1 MGRVLSLSRLLPFP
15 AVPSDA
21 ELVARARDEDRWARE
36 ALYRRHASYL
46 LGMVTRMLGRRDD
59 AEEVVQDT
67 FVAAFAQLG
76 TLREPEAVRG
86 WLSQIAVNLVRRRL
100 RKLKLLRL
108 LGLDRGADDGVLTEL
123 AAPALST
130 ELRGELAL
138 VDRALSQLE
147 SGLRIAWS
155 LRHVEGLELAEVAQ
169 VCGCSLATV
178 KRRLA
183 AAEKAVQAHVGR
195 GDESQPLAS
204 QKGQDA

>member
-1 MGRVLSLSRLLPFP
+1 MSLSRLLPFP

-59 AEEVVQDT
+59 AEEVVQDA
-67 FVAAFAQLG
+67 FVAAFAQLAN
-76 TLREPEAVRG
+76 LREPEALRG

-108 LGLDRGADDGVLTEL
+108 LGLDRGADDGILSEL
-123 AAPALST
+123 AAPALSS

-138 VDRALSQLE
+138 IDRALAQLD

-155 LRHVEGLELAEVAQ
+155 LRHVEGMELAEVAQ

-183 AAEKAVQAHVGR
+183 AAEKAVQAHVGSSDAS
-195 GDESQPLAS
+195 GPLS
-204 QKGQDA
+204 SRKGEDA